1 MVFNESGVCNMKHKK
16 LFWILGSI
24 LVCITGFVFIPKLIV
39 KHANRLYKKYLTEI
53 DFDNLHYEVVKTKKE
68 GEENEA

>member
-1 MVFNESGVCNMKHKK
+1 MKHKK

-39 KHANRLYKKYLTEI
+39 KHANRLYKKDLPEI
-53 DFDNLHYEVVKTKKE
+53 DFDNLHSEVVKTKKE
-68 GEENEA
+68 GEENEAWFW